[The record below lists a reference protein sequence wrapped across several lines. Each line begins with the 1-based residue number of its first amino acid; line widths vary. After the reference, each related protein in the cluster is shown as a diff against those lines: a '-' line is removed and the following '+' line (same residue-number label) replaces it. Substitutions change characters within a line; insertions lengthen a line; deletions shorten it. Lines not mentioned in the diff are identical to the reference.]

1 MEHKERYKIILVLFS
16 LGGLILAFNL
26 LNHQVFNHEYR
37 DRAENRTLAKKTITP
52 PRGTIFDRNGK
63 IIVFNQPSYELDIIY
78 NEIPKDFDKNEFCAL
93 LDITPLEY
101 DQSLQTVMR
110 RHYFRKNLPIN
121 LISEINPAVYSRF
134 QEHLY
139 KFPGFYPNIKS
150 RRAYPYP
157 NAGHALGYVSEVNSE
172 DIEGSDVYEI
182 GDYKGA
188 SGIERIYDIELRGKK
203 GLEYLLKDNIG
214 REVDSYKNGALDSMA
229 TPGQDLVSSIDIE
242 LQALGEHLLQNKRG
256 GIVAIEPSTGEILA
270 MISSPSY
277 DPNKLS
283 FGKDRNETFLNLFT
297 DTLNKPFMDR
307 SLQAKYP
314 PGSIFKPILALAAL
328 QEGIT
333 YPERGM
339 TCIGKYSVSK
349 GFTQGCRKH
358 PRPTDIQTALQFSCN
373 SYFFQLVREFL
384 DQFGFNNPSAGLELL
399 NKYLRAFGL
408 GGRLGVDLLNENS
421 GFLPSAEYYN
431 NIYNTPEYTWRS
443 TYVLSLGIGQ
453 GEIEL
458 TTIQMANLAAILA
471 NRGFYYV
478 PHIINGPVTKGLLKK
493 KSFEKRTVPVDA
505 KHFPPVIEGMF
516 RVVEAGTGRRAYVKG
531 LDICGKTGTSQNP
544 HGNDHSVFFGF
555 APKDNP
561 KIAIAVFVENAG
573 GGSALAA
580 PVGSFMIEKYLRGSI
595 SDSRLPEEER
605 ILDINLLEIP

>member
-1 MEHKERYKIILVLFS
+1 
-16 LGGLILAFNL
+16 
-26 LNHQVFNHEYR
+26 
-37 DRAENRTLAKKTITP
+37 
-52 PRGTIFDRNGK
+52 
-63 IIVFNQPSYELDIIY
+63 
-78 NEIPKDFDKNEFCAL
+78 
-93 LDITPLEY
+93 
-101 DQSLQTVMR
+101 
-110 RHYFRKNLPIN
+110 
-121 LISEINPAVYSRF
+121 
-134 QEHLY
+134 
-139 KFPGFYPNIKS
+139 
-150 RRAYPYP
+150 
-157 NAGHALGYVSEVNSE
+157 
-172 DIEGSDVYEI
+172 
-182 GDYKGA
+182 
-188 SGIERIYDIELRGKK
+188 
-203 GLEYLLKDNIG
+203 
-214 REVDSYKNGALDSMA
+214 
-229 TPGQDLVSSIDIE
+229 
-242 LQALGEHLLQNKRG
+242 
-256 GIVAIEPSTGEILA
+256 

-277 DPNKLS
+277 NPNKLS

-339 TCIGKYSVSK
+339 TCLGQYSVSK

-358 PRPTDIQTALQFSCN
+358 PRPTDLQTALQFSCN
-373 SYFFQLVREFL
+373 SYFFQIVREFL
-384 DQFGFNNPSAGLELL
+384 DQFGFTNPSAGLNLL
-399 NKYLRAFGL
+399 NKYLKAFGL
-408 GGRLGVDLLNENS
+408 GSRLGVDLLNENS
-421 GFLPSAEYYN
+421 GFLPTPEFYN
-431 NIYNTPEYTWRS
+431 NLYNTPEYTWRS

-471 NRGFYYV
+471 NKGFYYV
-478 PHIINGPVTKGLLKK
+478 PHIIKGSVDNGILRQKT
-493 KSFEKRTVPVDA
+493 FEKRTVPVDA

-516 RVVEAGTGRRAYVKG
+516 RVVEAGTGRRAYVSG

-573 GGSALAA
+573 GGSTLAA
-580 PVGSFMIEKYLRGSI
+580 PIGGFMIEKYLRGSI
-595 SDSRLPEEER
+595 SESRLPEETR